1 MVWYGWDG
9 SEGFVMS
16 ILGLA
21 DVPVVEPRFDQVS
34 LEQARLLN
42 AARARLLES
51 GTAIT
56 TAMFAEG
63 AGVSEEAA
71 RGRVKRH
78 RAARR
83 LVTVLHEGE
92 ALIPTFQL
100 GPAYELDPLAAR
112 VVAALANAGLGPWA
126 IWDWVETPSGWLDQ
140 RTPAEAIRA
149 GDTHEVDRALAGLF
163 GDA

>member
-1 MVWYGWDG
+1 
-9 SEGFVMS
+9 MS
-16 ILGLA
+16 IVDLA
-21 DVPVVEPRFDQVS
+21 DVPVVEPRYDQVS

-51 GTAIT
+51 GTAVTIG
-56 TAMFAEG
+56 MFAEG
-63 AGVSEEAA
+63 ASIGEEAA

-78 RAARR
+78 RAAGR

-112 VVAALANAGLGPWA
+112 VVAALTDAGLGPWA
-126 IWDWVETPSGWLDQ
+126 VWDWAETSNGWLDQ

-149 GDTHEVDRALAGLF
+149 GDARDVDRALAGLL